1 MLPVVSTRICRR
13 LFAVALYAATAATA
27 TAAGYTDTFT
37 GGINLG
43 RWSYF
48 GDPTTGIETVEA
60 AGGNP
65 GAWLHC
71 TCNKLDCLDS
81 FAPQPRTQLGFTSP
95 FTANYRSQHVV
106 AVGIDLILLDVD
118 FSAAGRPLSVLLR
131 NDAGTAGDPF
141 DDLIAYHVGAVDVPE
156 VGQGWRSFSFDI
168 PSQGTTLPE
177 DWRILQGTGNDDE
190 DWNRIITDVDQLG
203 YFYGD
208 PEFFFIFQQWEPG
221 LDNARIE
228 YAALAGDMNC
238 DGSVGVSD
246 IGAFVLALT
255 DPAGY
260 ANAFPECDILNGD
273 LNGDSQVS
281 VGDIGLFVALLT
293 G

>member
-1 MLPVVSTRICRR
+1 MLPVVSERFCKR
-13 LFAVALYAATAATA
+13 LFAVSLNAAAAATAMATS
-27 TAAGYTDTFT
+27 YTDTFT
-37 GGINLG
+37 GGVNLG

-48 GDPTTGIETVEA
+48 GDPDTGIETVEA

-71 TCNKLDCLDS
+71 TCKGLGCLDT
-81 FAPQPRTQLGFTSP
+81 FAPQPRTQLGTESP
-95 FTANYRSQHVV
+95 FADNYRVRQVV
-106 AVGIDLILLDVD
+106 AVGVDLMLLDVD
-118 FSAAGRPLSVLLR
+118 FSAAERPLSVLLR

-156 VGQGWRSFSFDI
+156 VGQGWRSFTFMI
-168 PSQGTTLPE
+168 PSGSMTLPA
-177 DWRILQGTGNDDE
+177 DWRILQGSGNDNG
-190 DWNRIITDVDQLG
+190 DWNSIITDVDQLG

-260 ANAFPECDILNGD
+260 AKAFPECDILNGD